1 MSQCSRFSLTEGKQV
16 PLPQRTNDP
25 IISIRILD
33 WCYTPL
39 PFTLAP
45 SVSLSLTYNLSP
57 QSHLDSVYMC
67 PLKHSTVHTKP
78 GRGRRWWWQRRIL
91 LEHNKQREV
100 WMKTIR
106 PFLTHGQ
113 CFMFIR
119 TVRFLKRGLATWN
132 RLVSKSRQPV
142 GVDVDT
148 FPTGTG
154 LFSRLSYYIR
164 CRLLSYSSS
173 ANTGPE

>member
-1 MSQCSRFSLTEGKQV
+1 MTQLYQSESLIGA
-16 PLPQRTNDP
+16 
-25 IISIRILD
+25 
-33 WCYTPL
+33 
-39 PFTLAP
+39 TL
-45 SVSLSLTYNLSP
+45 LSLLHSPPLFLSP
-57 QSHLDSVYMC
+57 SHTISSPRATWTGC
-67 PLKHSTVHTKP
+67 ICAPLKHSTVRTKP
-78 GRGRRWWWQRRIL
+78 GRGRRWWWRRRIL

-106 PFLTHGQ
+106 PFLTYGR

-119 TVRFLKRGLATWN
+119 TVRSLMRVLVAWN

-154 LFSRLSYYIR
+154 LFSRLAYDIT
-164 CRLLSYSSS
+164 CGL
-173 ANTGPE
+173 